1 MQLIRELSP
10 LNDFFL
16 KFLNFLSRFDNTALF
31 AASIIPYSIFLYY
44 LYKIKS
50 LNKLIK
56 IGFSL
61 TVLFVFI
68 TIVISIFS
76 LTYYHKTLVEV
87 DLLHGS
93 AEFFLTLS
101 DFVILFGFIKMLNR
115 LEVNNS

>member
-1 MQLIRELSP
+1 M
-10 LNDFFL
+10 NDFFL
-16 KFLNFLSRFDNTALF
+16 RFLNLLSRFDNTALF

-50 LNKLIK
+50 LNKVIK

-61 TVLFVFI
+61 TVLFVI
-68 TIVISIFS
+68 VTIVISIFS
-76 LTYYHKTLVEV
+76 LNYYHKSLVEV

-101 DFVILFGFIKMLNR
+101 DFILLLGFIRMLNR

>member
-1 MQLIRELSP
+1 M
-10 LNDFFL
+10 NDFFL
-16 KFLNFLSRFDNTALF
+16 KFLNYLSKFDNTSLF
-31 AASIIPYSIFLYY
+31 AASIIPYSFFLYY

-76 LTYYHKTLVEV
+76 LTYYQKTLVEV
-87 DLLHGS
+87 DFLHGS
-93 AEFFLTLS
+93 AEFFLTIS
-101 DFVILFGFIKMLNR
+101 DFVILLGFIKMLNR

>member
-1 MQLIRELSP
+1 M
-10 LNDFFL
+10 NDFFL
-16 KFLNFLSRFDNTALF
+16 RFLDYLSSFDNTALF
-31 AASIIPYSIFLYY
+31 GASIIPYSIFLYY
-44 LYKIKS
+44 LFKIQS
-50 LNKLIK
+50 INKTIK

-76 LTYYHKTLVEV
+76 LTYYHRTLVEV

-101 DFVILFGFIKMLNR
+101 DFVILLGFIKMLNG

>member
-1 MQLIRELSP
+1 M
-10 LNDFFL
+10 NDFFL
-16 KFLNFLSRFDNTALF
+16 RFLDFLSRFENTALF
-31 AASIIPYSIFLYY
+31 AASIVPYSIFLYF

-50 LNKLIK
+50 INKLIK

>member
-1 MQLIRELSP
+1 M
-10 LNDFFL
+10 NDFFL
-16 KFLNFLSRFDNTALF
+16 RFLDYLSTFDDTVLF

-76 LTYYHKTLVEV
+76 LTYFHRTLVEV
-87 DLLHGS
+87 DVLHGS

-101 DFVILFGFIKMLNR
+101 DFIILLGFIKMLNR

>member
-1 MQLIRELSP
+1 M
-10 LNDFFL
+10 NDFFL
-16 KFLNFLSRFDNTALF
+16 KFLNFLSRIDNTSLF
-31 AASIIPYSIFLYY
+31 ASSIIPYSVFLYF

-50 LNKLIK
+50 INKIIK

-61 TVLFVFI
+61 TILFVFI
-68 TIVISIFS
+68 TILVSIYS
-76 LTYYHKTLVEV
+76 LTFLNLTLVEV

-101 DFVILFGFIKMLNR
+101 DFVILLGFIRMLNR